1 MKRKSNIKKTGKMKK
16 MNKNRNGG
24 NGRRKML
31 EREMRWKKGRR
42 KVYSVKWMKKIKK
55 GMWLNKEIND

>member
-31 EREMRWKKGRR
+31 EREMR
-42 KVYSVKWMKKIKK
+42 
-55 GMWLNKEIND
+55 